1 MLSGWVFGFDLWYDY
16 LTRMSR
22 FQAGLLENRGS
33 FFLGMMPSTFVS
45 VRYTLR
51 TQDLAAWIPHVLVA
65 SAALLLY
72 AQAVRRGA
80 RLHDLAFI
88 AATATFLVL
97 PYAFNYDMTV
107 VSLGFALILF
117 RRWDE
122 TGVLERIALIG
133 GYISPQLTFL
143 GKIIALPFAPLVLI
157 VGLYVQVRLCRPR
170 EGGDAGLA
178 PPSQAS
184 PGA

>member
-1 MLSGWVFGFDLWYDY
+1 MFGFDLWYDY

-33 FFLGMMPSTFVS
+33 FFLGMMPTTFVS

-51 TQDLAAWIPHVLVA
+51 TADLAAWIPHVLVA
-65 SAALLLY
+65 SAALFLY
-72 AQAVRRGA
+72 WQAVRRGT

-97 PYAFNYDMTV
+97 PYAFTYDMTV

-117 RRWDE
+117 RQWE
-122 TGVLERIALIG
+122 EIGALERVALIG
-133 GYISPQLTFL
+133 GFITPQLTFL
-143 GKIIALPFAPLVLI
+143 GKIVGFPIAPLVLI
-157 VGLYVQVRLCRPR
+157 GGLYVQVRLCRPR
-170 EGGDAGLA
+170 DENGAGPAL
-178 PPSQAS
+178 PSLAS
-184 PGA
+184 PSA